1 MEEDLKQ
8 NRAPGRSLKKYEI
21 TNLLFIVVLI
31 LALGVLVTFV
41 FRHYGTRG
49 QDSSGESS
57 LGVVSEAV
65 GAGSDVG
72 VFYLDTKLSE
82 TTRRYRSR
90 LEISVTDDGLVRELF
105 ALPGVEEITIDQKV
119 IMIKKNGSARWEA
132 IQSGV
137 RRIVKDHLHIHY

>member
-8 NRAPGRSLKKYEI
+8 NRAHGRSLKKYEI
-21 TNLLFIVVLI
+21 KNLLFIVVLI

-41 FRHYGTRG
+41 FRHYGTRS
-49 QDSSGESS
+49 QDSSGEST
-57 LGVVSEAV
+57 LGVISESV

-90 LEISVTDDGLVRELF
+90 LEITVTDDGLVREL
-105 ALPGVEEITIDQKV
+105 LPCG
-119 IMIKKNGSARWEA
+119 G
-132 IQSGV
+132 
-137 RRIVKDHLHIHY
+137 